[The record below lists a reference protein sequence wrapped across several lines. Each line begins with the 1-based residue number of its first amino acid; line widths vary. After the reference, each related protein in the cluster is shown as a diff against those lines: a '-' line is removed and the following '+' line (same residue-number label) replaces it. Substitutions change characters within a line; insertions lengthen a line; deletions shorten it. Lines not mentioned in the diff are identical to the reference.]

1 MFLALKSKC
10 LFNVFLLWNLTYKFL
25 DSFKLYLFIK
35 YTFVCTCVYLC
46 TCVYTH
52 VHTWS
57 STCVRVCIHEWTH
70 VYEWTHVWMCMCMW
84 TCTCVHAHM
93 YVHAMVP
100 CINQR
105 TAIGCWFSLF
115 TMWVPGIESF
125 YASTFY
131 ALNHLVSPFIHF
143 LTPGFLFNDRKDTS
157 CNCLDIPS
165 AIASC

>member
-1 MFLALKSKC
+1 MFFFCETWLTNFLTVLNCIYLLSTHLCAYVHIC
-10 LFNVFLLWNLTYKFL
+10 VPVYIRTCTHVNVHMCASMY
-25 DSFKLYLFIK
+25 
-35 YTFVCTCVYLC
+35 TCVD
-46 TCVYTH
+46 TCIWVDACVNVY
-52 VHTWS
+52 
-57 STCVRVCIHEWTH
+57 
-70 VYEWTHVWMCMCMW
+70 VYVNM
-84 TCTCVHAHM
+84 CVHAHM

-105 TAIGCWFSLF
+105 TAIGCWFSLL

-143 LTPGFLFNDRKDTS
+143 LTPGFLFNDRKDTP